1 MHYTKKTIGYRG
13 KIHQQGC
20 LLNSFNN
27 KNSKKLEQINND
39 ICIWQSITD
48 IKNHV
53 KENVIMWGKLRC
65 VNDKEILSKMI
76 CTTFMYV
83 YNIVPML
90 FLKIL

>member
-39 ICIWQSITD
+39 ICIW
-48 IKNHV
+48 
-53 KENVIMWGKLRC
+53 
-65 VNDKEILSKMI
+65 
-76 CTTFMYV
+76 
-83 YNIVPML
+83 
-90 FLKIL
+90 